1 MAMALLKAKTRNT
14 DPQTSRA
21 AAASVKGMTA
31 KRRAVLALFKV
42 KRSMTDE
49 ELVVEYSKVRFRN
62 EWPDQSES
70 GLRTRRS
77 ELVTLGM
84 LTQGKTLDGKPRV
97 VVGGNGRK
105 RIVWTLAS

>member
-21 AAASVKGMTA
+21 AAASVKGMTD
-31 KRRAVLALFKV
+31 KRKAVLALFKA

-49 ELVVEYSKVRFRN
+49 EMVSEYIRNRFKN

-77 ELVTLGM
+77 ELVALG
-84 LTQGKTLDGKPRV
+84 LIAPGKMRDGNPLV